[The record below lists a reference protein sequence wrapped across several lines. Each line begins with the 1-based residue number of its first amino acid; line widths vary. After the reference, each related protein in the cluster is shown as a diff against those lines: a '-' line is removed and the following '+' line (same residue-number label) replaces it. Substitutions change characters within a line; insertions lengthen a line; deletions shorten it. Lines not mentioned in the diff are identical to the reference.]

1 MSNNLLKH
9 KDMVEVGTVIYLS
22 FLEPLMEYKIV
33 SGKIIITTYVEYKY
47 TLVGFLSNCLL

>member
-1 MSNNLLKH
+1 
-9 KDMVEVGTVIYLS
+9 MVEVGTVIYLS